1 VSLSANAQDALSVA
15 LSPEQIRTDS
25 ESLSAYGQDW
35 TRFAEPAPAAI
46 VFPRST
52 EEVATIVKLAR
63 EYQLCLVPSGGRTG
77 LSGGAVATNGELVV
91 SLEKL
96 NFVNEINATDR
107 TVHVGAGAI
116 TQQIQEIAESSDLLY
131 PVDFASSGSSQIG
144 GNIATN
150 AGGINV
156 IRYGMTRDWVA
167 GLTVVTGAGDII
179 DLNKGLMKNNTGLDL
194 RHLFVG
200 SEGIL
205 GFITEATLKLT
216 AQPVNPTVLVLGLRD
231 MASIMQALSAMQR
244 TSPLL
249 AYEFFSELAV
259 DKVVTHAG
267 VSRPFDNRTPF
278 YALIE
283 FENADANVE
292 AKVFSAVEDLMERGI
307 VVDAVMSQS
316 VAQAKALW
324 RLREDISETISRWT
338 PYKNDISVT
347 VAKVPAL
354 LEAVNREVHKSYP
367 DWEVVWYGHIG
378 DGNLHLNILKP
389 ETLSID
395 DFKAQCGRVSE
406 SIFDA
411 IAQLD
416 GSVSAEHGV
425 GTLKAPYLHFT
436 RSSTEI
442 DSMRAIKSVFDPDGI
457 MNPGKVLPA

>member
-1 VSLSANAQDALSVA
+1 MSLSANAQDALSVA
-15 LSPEQIRTDS
+15 LTPEQIRTDS

-46 VFPRST
+46 AFPRST

-63 EYQLCLVPSGGRTG
+63 EYQLSLVPSGGRTG

-107 TVHVGAGAI
+107 TIHVGAGAI

-216 AQPVNPTVLVLGLRD
+216 AQPVNP
-231 MASIMQALSAMQR
+231 
-244 TSPLL
+244 
-249 AYEFFSELAV
+249 
-259 DKVVTHAG
+259 
-267 VSRPFDNRTPF
+267 
-278 YALIE
+278 
-283 FENADANVE
+283 
-292 AKVFSAVEDLMERGI
+292 
-307 VVDAVMSQS
+307 
-316 VAQAKALW
+316 
-324 RLREDISETISRWT
+324 
-338 PYKNDISVT
+338 PY
-347 VAKVPAL
+347 
-354 LEAVNREVHKSYP
+354 
-367 DWEVVWYGHIG
+367 W
-378 DGNLHLNILKP
+378 
-389 ETLSID
+389 
-395 DFKAQCGRVSE
+395 F
-406 SIFDA
+406 
-411 IAQLD
+411 
-416 GSVSAEHGV
+416 
-425 GTLKAPYLHFT
+425 
-436 RSSTEI
+436 
-442 DSMRAIKSVFDPDGI
+442 
-457 MNPGKVLPA
+457 